1 MLEDGA
7 RRKHRTRNWIIAAAV
22 LVVVLAVGLPFAY
35 IHFIEGPP
43 PAKLALPSSGSGG
56 GATTTAAGAAA
67 GSVDGTW
74 HVGSGSMVGYRVQE
88 VLIGQHTTA
97 VGRSSRVS
105 GSITIAGNAVTAGS
119 FTVDMASVVSDQS
132 ERNASFDGRIMD
144 VARYPT
150 ATLELT
156 APIELGAVP
165 AVGAT
170 ATYRAEGE
178 LTMHGTTDP
187 VDFTVS
193 TERTDAGIDVLTDLP
208 IQILGLE
215 HRQPEHRWLRDHGRR
230 RHTRGPGASHHGCR
244 QPDGGVGG
252 LRVGGVGRAGWR
264 SGRAG
269 HRPEHHRAT
278 ADHQVRSHVRRVA
291 RDCRDWGCGET
302 GGLPLRPRPTWHR
315 GSG

>member
-208 IQILGLE
+208 IQFSAWNIANPSIGGFVTTADDGTLE
-215 HRQPEHRWLRDHGRR
+215 ALVHLTTGAGNPTVGSAGSGSAGSG
-230 RHTRGPGASHHGCR
+230 GPG
-244 QPDGGVGG
+244 GGPGG
-252 LRVGGVGRAGWR
+252 PVTVP
-264 SGRAG
+264 STTV
-269 HRPEHHRAT
+269 P
-278 ADHQVRSHVRRVA
+278 
-291 RDCRDWGCGET
+291 
-302 GGLPLRPRPTWHR
+302 PLTIK
-315 GSG
+315 